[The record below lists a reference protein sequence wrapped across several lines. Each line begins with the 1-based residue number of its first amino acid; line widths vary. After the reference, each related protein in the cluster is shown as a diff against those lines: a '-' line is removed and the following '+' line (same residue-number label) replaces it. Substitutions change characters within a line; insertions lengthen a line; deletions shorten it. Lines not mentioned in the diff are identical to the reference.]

1 MSDFW
6 NSLDNFVKILVTG
19 ATGYIGGR
27 LIPGLLESGHS
38 LRVFVRDA
46 RKIEGRV
53 WFDKVEVFEGD
64 LENREQISRAM
75 DGIETA
81 YFLVHAMT
89 DGGDFAERE
98 KAIAENF
105 ASAAKKIEKII
116 YLGGLL
122 PEGNVSE
129 HLRSRAEVG
138 EILRKGGK
146 TTEFRAGP
154 IIGSGSASFEMVRYL
169 TERIPVMVVP
179 RWVENEVQP
188 VAVRN
193 VIEYLLAALE
203 HESLGVVDIGADVM
217 PFRGMME
224 QFAEIRGLK
233 RIIVKVPVLT
243 PLLSGLW
250 VGLVTPIPNSLAVP
264 LVKGIINP
272 VLADTTKSKKYFPE
286 IEPMSYRDAVK
297 LALDKINEKA
307 VETRWSGSYDDDA
320 PLESYEMTDREGM
333 FKEIRTVLTDAS
345 PTAVFRSFTSIGGEK
360 GWLTWNWAWKIR
372 GIIDQLV
379 GGPGLTR
386 GRRHPTDLRVG
397 EELDFWRVQEL
408 VKGKRVLLRA
418 EMKVPGKAWLQFEAV
433 PKDGK
438 TQLVQTAMFA
448 PKGLFGFLYWYGS
461 YPFHYF
467 IFERMA
473 QKIALGAE
481 VLEDEQPPEEIPET
495 V

>member
-1 MSDFW
+1 M
-6 NSLDNFVKILVTG
+6 KILVTG

-27 LIPGLLESGHS
+27 LIPRLLEKGYSV
-38 LRVFVRDA
+38 RVYVRDA
-46 RKIEGRV
+46 RKIEGRG

-64 LENREQISRAM
+64 LENREEISRAM
-75 DGIETA
+75 KGVEAA
-81 YFLVHAMT
+81 YFLVHAMN

-105 ASAAKKIEKII
+105 AAAAKDVEKII

-122 PEGNVSE
+122 PEGSVSE
-129 HLRSRAEVG
+129 HLKSRAEVG
-138 EILRKGGK
+138 EILRKTGK

-169 TERIPVMVVP
+169 TERIPLMVVP

-193 VIEYLLAALE
+193 VIEYLLAALKRE
-203 HESLGVVDIGADVM
+203 PLGVVDIGADVM

-224 QFAEIRGLK
+224 QFAEVRGLK
-233 RIIVKVPVLT
+233 RIIIKVPVLT

-250 VGLVTPIPNSLAVP
+250 VGLITPIPNSLAVP

-272 VLADTTKSKKYFPE
+272 VLADTTKAEKYFPE
-286 IEPMSYRDAVK
+286 IEPMPYREAVRR
-297 LALDKINEKA
+297 ALEKINEKA
-307 VETRWSGSYDDDA
+307 VETRWSGSYKDDA
-320 PLESYEMTDREGM
+320 PPETYEMTDKEGM

-345 PTAVFRSFTSIGGEK
+345 PNAVFQSFTSIGGDK
-360 GWLTWNWAWKIR
+360 GWLTWNWAWEVR
-372 GIIDQLV
+372 GLIDKLV
-379 GGPGLTR
+379 GGPGLSR

-408 VKGKRVLLRA
+408 VKDKRLLLRA

-433 PKDGK
+433 PEDGK

-473 QKIALGAE
+473 QRIAQGAE
-481 VLEDEQPPEEIPET
+481 VLQGTESPDEMPET